1 MTINYYE
8 FIQILSTS
16 LVMHN
21 ICLNITGHIYQ
32 ERNKPLQ
39 WTVWCSVI
47 FHGSCWCNVYHLQKT
62 RQNNSVLPKGQTRPP
77 CDEITAPDMPVSCW
91 TTPRFELSFHLD
103 VSCTPEFLSQHLA
116 QLCHQQ
122 LTKSVHSH
130 LNTCQ
135 TPINHLCGT
144 SHASRP
150 NFAVTNT
157 HTQTQT
163 MSCQGWKQVNPFLCL
178 NCSIE
183 PTTQLVLTLCFSVCR
198 CQLTK
203 WIICHCSENA
213 SLEHFQMSSPF

>member
-1 MTINYYE
+1 M
-8 FIQILSTS
+8 QILNTS
-16 LVMHN
+16 LVIHN

-39 WTVWCSVI
+39 WTIWCSVI

-62 RQNNSVLPKGQTRPP
+62 RQTNPVLPKGQTRAP
-77 CDEITAPDMPVSCW
+77 CDEITAPEMPVSCW

-103 VSCTPEFLSQHLA
+103 VSCTPEFLSQRLA

-144 SHASRP
+144 SHAVDQILP
-150 NFAVTNT
+150 WQT
-157 HTQTQT
+157 HTRRLRRWAVKAGNKLTHFCVWIAVSNQPPSRFWPGAFQ
-163 MSCQGWKQVNPFLCL
+163 CADVNWQ
-178 NCSIE
+178 NG
-183 PTTQLVLTLCFSVCR
+183 
-198 CQLTK
+198 
-203 WIICHCSENA
+203 
-213 SLEHFQMSSPF
+213 